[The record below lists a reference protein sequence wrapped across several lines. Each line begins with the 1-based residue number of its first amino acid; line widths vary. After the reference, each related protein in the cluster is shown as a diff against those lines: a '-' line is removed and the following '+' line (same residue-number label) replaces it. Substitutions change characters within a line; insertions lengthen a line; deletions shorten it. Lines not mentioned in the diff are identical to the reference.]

1 MATKLQAPATAG
13 YNAIGKNQFKIVSVD
28 EIIIDPEISKIFKI
42 DEKLLEIITQSIIKD
57 GYDESQPVTLQ
68 KGTNILADGHTRLQ
82 AAKNAGL
89 TKIPSVYKEFA
100 SRDELLFYCYARQSK
115 RRNLSSAEIS
125 AVAQLLINKKKAANG
140 DGRTVDAFAEQFGI
154 GASTLCEAKKVLNE
168 GNPEIIAAV
177 KSGKISNKRAVKM
190 INEMKNP
197 KEKQEKNLIKNN
209 ETREDILRYVFLKDA
224 VSYLLK
230 AEQIFASKLLI
241 TRFIH
246 EEKYKVFFEMLPE
259 DLRCQISDILPV
271 ILPVE

>member
-154 GASTLCEAKKVLNE
+154 GASTLCEAKRVLNE
-168 GNPEIIAAV
+168 GTPEIIEAV
-177 KSGKISNKRAVKM
+177 KSGKISNKKAVKM

-197 KEKQEKNLIKNN
+197 KKKQEKKLIKDN
-209 ETREDILRYVFLKDA
+209 EAGEDILRYVFLKDA
-224 VSYLLK
+224 VVCLLK
-230 AEQIFASKLLI
+230 AEQSFASKLLI
-241 TRFIH
+241 TRFIQ
-246 EEKYKVFFEMLPE
+246 EENYKTFFEMLPA
-259 DLRCQISDILPV
+259 DLQYQESDILPV